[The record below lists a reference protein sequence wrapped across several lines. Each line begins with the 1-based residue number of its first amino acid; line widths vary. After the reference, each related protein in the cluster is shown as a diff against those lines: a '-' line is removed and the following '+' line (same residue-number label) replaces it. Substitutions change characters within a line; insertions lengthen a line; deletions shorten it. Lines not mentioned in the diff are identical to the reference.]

1 MTQCHTIFED
11 LAENRVIKTE
21 CDKVK
26 GGKNPLAHTLF
37 NIQQK
42 RLQNKPQVN
51 LKN

>member
-1 MTQCHTIFED
+1 MTQCHTVFEH
-11 LAENRVIKTE
+11 LAENRATKAE
-21 CDKVK
+21 YDKVK
-26 GGKNPLAHTLF
+26 DSKNPLAHTLF